1 MGRAA
6 DTLHWHLGTSHP
18 RARDRALPAV
28 QQGDKRILRSHFPIK
43 EGQGWEWAGSNSKLV
58 FQSAG
63 VEGVFQRSLYSSQQA
78 GQVQPP
84 RASRES
90 WLLFQ
95 FSSSTIVFIINNLLR
110 NSPFLRLFCL
120 AVFGEKGLGMTPVF
134 GLRANLFSPAA
145 F

>member
-1 MGRAA
+1 MY
-6 DTLHWHLGTSHP
+6 SEKP
-18 RARDRALPAV
+18 F
-28 QQGDKRILRSHFPIK
+28 SIK

-95 FSSSTIVFIINNLLR
+95 FSSSAIVFIINNLPR